1 MLGSFPDVKA
11 IFMGTRG
18 SDPRGNVG
26 EFAPTDA
33 GWPAVMR
40 VHPVLHWTYAEVW
53 RFLRTLNLPY
63 CSLYDQVCV
72 RHKIESSSTTDMRLG
87 LHFDRTETRHSA
99 KPKAAEE
106 RHLSSSTFAR
116 RNLYTLC
123 TLHGFSLRYS

>member
-1 MLGSFPDVKA
+1 MLSDCPEVQA

-63 CSLYDQVCV
+63 CSLYEKV
-72 RHKIESSSTTDMRLG
+72 REEENQEVESR
-87 LHFDRTETRHSA
+87 
-99 KPKAAEE
+99 
-106 RHLSSSTFAR
+106 
-116 RNLYTLC
+116 
-123 TLHGFSLRYS
+123 SLIHHRISV